1 MKELPGPRGGIP
13 HLVEGAAPELRR
25 SPSGEILKAIQMP
38 SKGDMIRRLE
48 TSGLFGHSSL
58 SDSLNRRFIDS
69 VAGEFESGESLNTAW
84 TLAMIDMLGGLSPQ
98 DLGRSFE
105 AMNMDFDLVIEATT
119 PDKEVADQAKEIR
132 HEMLEAMKRKREQGN
147 Q

>member
-1 MKELPGPRGGIP
+1 MNEIPGSRGELPHR
-13 HLVEGAAPELRR
+13 VEGAIPQLRR

-38 SKGDMIRRLE
+38 SKGDMVRRLE
-48 TSGLFGHSSL
+48 TSGLFEHSSL
-58 SDSLNRRFIDS
+58 SDSLNRSFIDS
-69 VAGEFESGESLNTAW
+69 VAGEFASGESLNIAW
-84 TLAMIDMLGGLSPQ
+84 TLAMIYTLGGLSPQ
-98 DLGRSFE
+98 DLRRSFE
-105 AMNMDFDLVIEATT
+105 AMNMDFDLVVEAVT